1 MNMKSR
7 INNMLSNNTNHNH
20 TNRIREGEEDDP
32 NGDVLAVGSKHT
44 RKGEEIA

>member
-32 NGDVLAVGSKHT
+32 NGDVLAVEFQANERGV
-44 RKGEEIA
+44 